1 MRHLKLQSEMFSEPG
16 TRIKTEKRTRGRIL
30 QIVRG
35 LALWI
40 LVPRQPTK
48 CFILSLPLVS
58 SRFRVKNKF
67 VLVPQFMLLHRNQA
81 NFSAVQRT
89 RRVRATVALILLASC
104 NRAAK
109 TGTLDPVEAARP
121 LAVFTTQRMIVTP
134 TARVRAADS
143 LGWVQQLGG
152 VRVIALRLD
161 TAIVAVL
168 GARGLASRWILPA
181 DLLRSYERNRTYA
194 TDPYQLVVEQLR
206 SPRFTAGQKY
216 GEPLSSQ
223 LRTMIALHED
233 ARLVLLPVELRFERD
248 GSAGRAI
255 LRTVVLDPRYAEAR
269 FVADVKGDT
278 SSVPARALATVALRL
293 ADLFVAP

>member
-1 MRHLKLQSEMFSEPG
+1 M
-16 TRIKTEKRTRGRIL
+16 
-30 QIVRG
+30 
-35 LALWI
+35 
-40 LVPRQPTK
+40 
-48 CFILSLPLVS
+48 
-58 SRFRVKNKF
+58 
-67 VLVPQFMLLHRNQA
+67 
-81 NFSAVQRT
+81 QRT
-89 RRVRATVALILLASC
+89 SRVRTTVALILLASC
-104 NRAAK
+104 NRGAK
-109 TGTLDPVEAARP
+109 SGTPDPVEAARP
-121 LAVFTTQRMIVTP
+121 LAVFATQRMIVTP

-168 GARGLASRWILPA
+168 DARGLASRWILPA
-181 DLLRSYERNRTYA
+181 DLARSYERNRTYA

-206 SPRFTAGQKY
+206 SPRFSAGQKY

>member
-1 MRHLKLQSEMFSEPG
+1 
-16 TRIKTEKRTRGRIL
+16 
-30 QIVRG
+30 
-35 LALWI
+35 
-40 LVPRQPTK
+40 
-48 CFILSLPLVS
+48 
-58 SRFRVKNKF
+58 
-67 VLVPQFMLLHRNQA
+67 
-81 NFSAVQRT
+81 
-89 RRVRATVALILLASC
+89 
-104 NRAAK
+104 
-109 TGTLDPVEAARP
+109 
-121 LAVFTTQRMIVTP
+121 MIVTP

-168 GARGLASRWILPA
+168 DARGLASRWILPA
-181 DLLRSYERNRTYA
+181 DLARSYERNRTYA

-206 SPRFTAGQKY
+206 SPRFSAGQKY